1 MPSSPDTIVES
12 FPHPTLMP
20 IVGQPTYE
28 TLAELHL
35 KLNTN
40 AASIQSHLGNGLLGL
55 LFLTVTPA
63 VYNTQSAIA
72 FTPPANP
79 GPTCV
84 TPVNATAAQIVE
96 LRRQHDHAAAL
107 YKEYDATDKALKSLL
122 LSAVDET
129 YVRSLRDRFIGYATV
144 TTLQMLTHLYTAYA
158 KISAGDLDDND
169 AKMKADWDP
178 NQPFEVLIDQI
189 EDSIDMAAAANNP
202 YTPEQVVLIAYNLV
216 FKTGLFDEECKLW
229 RRRPPIDK
237 TWTEFK
243 VVFTL
248 AHQEMRESKQTT
260 RAIGFHSANHAHGS
274 AASSDLQLETAEAIA
289 NLATATASDRATVAT
304 LTDTNSKLAAE
315 IIALNSKLMKAL
327 MQNKTLTSQLSVC
340 GANNSGGSGTNN
352 TGGRRQQLN
361 KGPMYCWSCGSG
373 VWHTGNKCWHKV
385 AGHKADATEENKQGG
400 STVTFETRN

>member
-1 MPSSPDTIVES
+1 MPSSPDKIVES

-28 TLAELHL
+28 TLSEIHL

-63 VYNTQSAIA
+63 VYNTQSAVV

-79 GPTCV
+79 GPAVAIPQGSTG
-84 TPVNATAAQIVE
+84 PQITD

-129 YVRSLRDRFIGYATV
+129 YVRSLRDRFIGYANV

-178 NQPFEVLIDQI
+178 NQPIEVLIDQI
-189 EDSIDMAAAANNP
+189 DDAIDMAAAANNP

-216 FKTGLFDEECKLW
+216 FKTGLFEEECKLW
-229 RRRPPIDK
+229 RRRTTANR

-243 VVFTL
+243 LVFTL
-248 AHQEMRESKQTT
+248 AHQELRESKQTT
-260 RAIGFHSANHAHGS
+260 RATGFHSANN
-274 AASSDLQLETAEAIA
+274 ASPTTDLQLETAEAIA
-289 NLATATASDRATVAT
+289 NLATATASDRSTFAT

-340 GANNSGGSGTNN
+340 GSGGSGSGGAPPANN
-352 TGGRRQQLN
+352 GGKRRQQN

-373 VWHTGNKCWHKV
+373 VWHNGTTCWHKA
-385 AGHKADATEENKQGG
+385 AGHKPDATEAAKQGG
-400 STVTFETRN
+400 STVTFETRA